1 MSGIITWYRH
11 DNIDLKQLILR
22 GDGKTAVIFFHNVA
36 DAHHAIAM
44 GIFVRFCGYGQA
56 VLELKRILKVV
67 LCMDGQHAVDCP
79 NGKVNEPHFGR
90 LQGFAFNGV
99 VQNISEQRENVHRFH
114 KGHAAAIGN
123 AGELYI
129 VGCAVQTLIGQNNV
143 QRFVACAHGAVVDGH
158 RAFQIVQVCRI
169 DLARCAQVADLV
181 L

>member
-1 MSGIITWYRH
+1 
-11 DNIDLKQLILR
+11 
-22 GDGKTAVIFFHNVA
+22 
-36 DAHHAIAM
+36 M

-67 LCMDGQHAVDCP
+67 LGMDGQHAVDCP
-79 NGKVNEPHFGR
+79 HRKVNEPHFGR

-129 VGCAVQTLIGQNNV
+129 VGMRSADAYRSEQCPAFRCLCARRCCRWTPSVPDRPSMPDRPGPL
-143 QRFVACAHGAVVDGH
+143 CAGCGSGALSHG
-158 RAFQIVQVCRI
+158 I
-169 DLARCAQVADLV
+169 
-181 L
+181 